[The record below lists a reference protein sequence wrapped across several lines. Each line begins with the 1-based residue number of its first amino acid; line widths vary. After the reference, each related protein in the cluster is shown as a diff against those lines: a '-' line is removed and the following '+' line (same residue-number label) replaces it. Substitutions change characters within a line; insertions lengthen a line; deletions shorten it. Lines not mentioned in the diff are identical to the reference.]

1 MFGPP
6 TWRRP
11 LRTGDHVLAL
21 TDHSE
26 TDSVI
31 VSRVLSTRH
40 ALHAFTHTHNT
51 HTHTQN
57 RVYVC
62 LVRFVEESTKN
73 CVWSSVMERSETKKL
88 GLCYLMV
95 SCVTPSPPSPPPH
108 LTGALLTR
116 CNVSGSQSTTTILL

>member
-40 ALHAFTHTHNT
+40 ALHAFTHTHDT
-51 HTHTQN
+51 HTHTHTEQG
-57 RVYVC
+57 VC
-62 LVRFVEESTKN
+62 MPGEICGRKH
-73 CVWSSVMERSETKKL
+73 KKL
-88 GLCYLMV
+88 RVEFCDGKK
-95 SCVTPSPPSPPPH
+95 
-108 LTGALLTR
+108 
-116 CNVSGSQSTTTILL
+116 